1 MASWLGSDQLTTC
14 YKYKAFAQAVQAFDD
29 KKKSQ
34 SIDDT
39 GLRLEKGS
47 NLIKKKL
54 KRIVDKACIRSRK
67 CEALSTQIIAKASH
81 DVVTC
86 FFGSLAV

>member
-1 MASWLGSDQLTTC
+1 MLLPLRSLKIFLSSSSKWLLASWLGSDQLTTC

-54 KRIVDKACIRSRK
+54 KRIVDKACT
-67 CEALSTQIIAKASH
+67 A
-81 DVVTC
+81 
-86 FFGSLAV
+86 